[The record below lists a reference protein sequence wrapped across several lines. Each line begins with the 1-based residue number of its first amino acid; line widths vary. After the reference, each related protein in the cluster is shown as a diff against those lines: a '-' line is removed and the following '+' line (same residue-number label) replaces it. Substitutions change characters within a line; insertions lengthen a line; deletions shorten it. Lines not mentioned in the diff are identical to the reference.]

1 VNTLTGEGLIPV
13 LREAAAVVDVSNAPS
28 FGDSE
33 ALEFFKTSTEQL
45 LDAERVTGVR
55 HHIVLSIVGVEHLSE
70 RGYFRGKLVQEQL
83 IKGSGIPYSIV
94 RSTQFFEFIG
104 NIADAATVGNEVRLP
119 HVLIQPI
126 AADAVVNAL
135 AMLALGAPVNGSIE
149 IAGPEQ
155 FRLDDLVRRELLQR
169 QDGREVIV
177 DESARYFGARLTER
191 SLVPENGVLA
201 YGMSAPAN
209 AVAARFERHQGM
221 ELSCL

>member
-1 VNTLTGEGLIPV
+1 
-13 LREAAAVVDVSNAPS
+13 
-28 FGDSE
+28 
-33 ALEFFKTSTEQL
+33 
-45 LDAERVTGVR
+45 
-55 HHIVLSIVGVEHLSE
+55 LSIVGVEHLSE

-83 IKGSGIPYSIV
+83 IRGSGIPYSIL

-201 YGMSAPAN
+201 NGMSAPAN
-209 AVAARFERHQGM
+209 AVAARFARHQGM